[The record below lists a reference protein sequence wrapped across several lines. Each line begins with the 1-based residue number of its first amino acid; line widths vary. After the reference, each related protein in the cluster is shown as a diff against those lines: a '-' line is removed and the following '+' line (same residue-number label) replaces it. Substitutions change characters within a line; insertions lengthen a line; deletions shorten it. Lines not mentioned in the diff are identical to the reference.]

1 MTDHATTRYVGRFAP
16 SPTGP
21 LHFGSLVAAVASF
34 CDARAVGGRWLLRI
48 DDVDT
53 PRCVPG
59 AAEDML
65 ATLARF
71 GLEWDGEP
79 VWQSRR
85 TANYR
90 AAFEGLLQAGHVF
103 GCACTRRELAD
114 STLAPDGSRVY
125 PGTCRDGLPPGREAR
140 AWRVRVAGCV
150 EFDDAVQGRQH
161 AKLDEEVGDF
171 VVLRADGLFAY
182 QLAAVVDDLDAGV
195 TDIVRGADLLASS
208 VRQIHLQNLLGAP
221 RPRYAHVPVAL
232 DAAGEKLSKQTLAR
246 AIDECAPGEALHAAL
261 AFLGQNPPQ
270 ELATASPER
279 VLDWAVAHWQLDGV
293 PRRLGARAP
302 HALAAQ

>member
-1 MTDHATTRYVGRFAP
+1 MTDKATANYIGRFAP

-34 CDARAVGGRWLLRI
+34 CVARAAGGRWLLRI

-53 PRCVPG
+53 PRRVAG
-59 AAEDML
+59 AAEDIL

-85 TANYR
+85 TAAYR
-90 AAFEGLLQAGHVF
+90 AAFEGLRQAGHVF

-114 STLAPDGSRVY
+114 SAIAPDGSHVY

-150 EFDDAVQGRQH
+150 AFEDAIQGRQQVQ
-161 AKLDEEVGDF
+161 LEDEVGDF

-182 QLAAVVDDLDAGV
+182 QLAAVVDDRDAGV

-208 VRQIHLQNLLGAP
+208 VRQIHLRHLLGAP
-221 RPRYAHVPVAL
+221 TPRHAHVPVAL

-246 AIDECAPGEALHAAL
+246 AIGAYTPGEALHAAL
-261 AFLGQNPPQ
+261 AFLGQCPPKD
-270 ELATASPER
+270 LANAPATQ
-279 VLDWAVAHWQLDGV
+279 VVDWAVANWSLGDV
-293 PRRLGARAP
+293 PRCLGARTPDSFAS
-302 HALAAQ
+302 Q